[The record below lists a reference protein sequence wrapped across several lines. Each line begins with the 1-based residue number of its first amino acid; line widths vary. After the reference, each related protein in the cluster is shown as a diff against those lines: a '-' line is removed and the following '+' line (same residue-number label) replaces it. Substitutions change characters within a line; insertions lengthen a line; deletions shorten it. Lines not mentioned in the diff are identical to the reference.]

1 MIKKKKESKI
11 LRLFKYLAKDV
22 HYMASCLGGQEISA
36 GQAIWQ
42 ASEIPKE
49 SCYWLRKTIA
59 HHKGFE
65 CKIKLQM
72 SHDKNFIKTKSSLSV
87 QKREKIKLCCS
98 PQLKKKQPLF
108 LIINTW
114 VLCRAWWNDVKN
126 TVVHCYSCQKAL
138 ALTEFSRGICTWP
151 HLALSRKQ
159 WSAKDFFKNWRGAI
173 ITHRSF
179 AQSIRHYA
187 AGVWG

>member
-1 MIKKKKESKI
+1 MFIIWLPVWGDKKLVQDKRFDSHLIGIRNSKRK
-11 LRLFKYLAKDV
+11 LLLALQDK
-22 HYMASCLGGQEISA
+22 
-36 GQAIWQ
+36 
-42 ASEIPKE
+42 
-49 SCYWLRKTIA
+49 IA